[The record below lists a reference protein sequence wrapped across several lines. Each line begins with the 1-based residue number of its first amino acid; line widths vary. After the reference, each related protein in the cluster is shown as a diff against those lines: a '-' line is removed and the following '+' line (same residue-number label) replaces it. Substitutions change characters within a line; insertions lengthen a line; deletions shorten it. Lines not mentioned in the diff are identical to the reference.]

1 MCCQCT
7 QRYYWYR
14 SMHQWKVQGDNRT
27 IYLLTIRYW
36 YINSI
41 YFSRK
46 WKEMTEHWYNRCRV
60 AKEML
65 VLYRRQVGVCFV
77 CLEQIFETRVD
88 YPQEYIYTETVVFEI
103 YICKSVER
111 FYFSIEQVSANDKL
125 LCKNNHQHTN
135 QLFIINDE
143 YIVNQ
148 HIICNQEY

>member
-7 QRYYWYR
+7 QRYYWYG

-27 IYLLTIRYW
+27 IYLLTFRYW

-60 AKEML
+60 AKELL

-88 YPQEYIYTETVVFEI
+88 YPQEYIYTRKLQYSRFIFVRAL
-103 YICKSVER
+103 SVSTFLQSR
-111 FYFSIEQVSANDKL
+111 CLRMTNDYVK
-125 LCKNNHQHTN
+125 T
-135 QLFIINDE
+135 IINTQTSCSSLMTS
-143 YIVNQ
+143 IS
-148 HIICNQEY
+148 